1 MHLFCS
7 LMIKNK
13 NHNPIR
19 LYQNYGSY
27 LVEVTGFELS
37 VTDDRKRSYCRK
49 KQAYFK
55 AAFLY
60 PYHQAK
66 KKNRYSASF

>member
-1 MHLFCS
+1 MHLFFS

-27 LVEVTGFELS
+27 LAENERFAPSCVAIRKANDGADNQTKRIGEL
-37 VTDDRKRSYCRK
+37 VL
-49 KQAYFK
+49 Q
-55 AAFLY
+55 
-60 PYHQAK
+60 
-66 KKNRYSASF
+66 